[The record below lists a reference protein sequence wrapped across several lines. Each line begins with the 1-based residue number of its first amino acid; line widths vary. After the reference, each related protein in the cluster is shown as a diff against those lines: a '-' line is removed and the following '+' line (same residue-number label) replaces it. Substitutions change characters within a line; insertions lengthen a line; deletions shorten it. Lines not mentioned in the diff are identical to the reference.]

1 MIQNPKKQ
9 FNYRKH
15 LFVFLITLIVFGFGF
30 GLSDYISQKKLSE
43 LNNLRE
49 DLQLDILSAETQ
61 FSILETAICQNVNHS
76 SLTSELYAIGERT
89 AYMEEALGHENPQVI
104 RLKKNYSLLEIKNW
118 LLTEKAKDQC
128 QAKLIPILY
137 FYSNHED
144 CPTCAKQG
152 YVLTYLREKYPF
164 LRIYSFDYNLE
175 LSALDTIKSLYR
187 LTDPLPI
194 LVIGENTYSGFRDKE
209 EIENILPEIF
219 KELIEKE
226 GNGQTESV
234 DESSLEEEK

>member
-1 MIQNPKKQ
+1 MIENPKKQ
-9 FNYRKH
+9 INYRKYF
-15 LFVFLITLIVFGFGF
+15 FVFLVTLIIFAFGF
-30 GLSDYISQKKLSE
+30 GLSDYINQKKLSK
-43 LNNLRE
+43 LNDLRQ

-89 AYMEEALGHENPQVI
+89 AYMEEALGHDNLQVI

-118 LLTEKAKDQC
+118 LLTKKAKDQC

-152 YVLTYLREKYPF
+152 YVLTYFREKYPF
-164 LRIYSFDYNLE
+164 LRIYSFDYNLN
-175 LSALDTIKSLYR
+175 LSALNTLKSLYR
-187 LTDPLPI
+187 LGDQLPI
-194 LVIGENTYSGFRDKE
+194 LIIGESTYSGFKDKE

-219 KELIEKE
+219 KDLIQKE
-226 GNGQTESV
+226 EDGQGEPI